1 MKDPFEVLG
10 VRRDAP
16 MEEIDRAYKRL
27 VAKYHPDRYRDNPLR
42 ELAEEKLKEIN
53 EAYDA
58 IKAVRFGYHTSE
70 SETASDRSGVGQPSP
85 SSQHQNYYHVNRQQ
99 AVNQPYNQSYDPP
112 HSSPQPE
119 SPTGT
124 SNEGDDF
131 CAGCLT
137 GLAIC
142 YCLEACSEC
151 SGSCG

>member
-1 MKDPFEVLG
+1 MKDPFEILG

-16 MEEIDRAYKRL
+16 MEEIDKAYKRL

-53 EAYDA
+53 EAY
-58 IKAVRFGYHTSE
+58 
-70 SETASDRSGVGQPSP
+70 ETVKLIRSGYYTSDSKTAGSQYQANQQPS
-85 SSQHQNYYHVNRQQ
+85 SAQEQNYYRVAQDR
-99 AVNQPYNQSYDPP
+99 AVNQPYGQPYNQPNA
-112 HSSPQPE
+112 PQQSVE
-119 SPTGT
+119 GT
-124 SNEGDDF
+124 TSDGSDDF

-151 SGSCG
+151 GGSC